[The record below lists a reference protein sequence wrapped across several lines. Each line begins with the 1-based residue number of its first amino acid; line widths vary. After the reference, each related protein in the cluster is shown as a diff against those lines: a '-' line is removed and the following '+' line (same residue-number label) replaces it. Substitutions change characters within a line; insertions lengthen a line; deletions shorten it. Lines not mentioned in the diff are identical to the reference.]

1 MKQTTFASLAFE
13 RKKKQTRRERFL
25 AEMETVVPWAALLAV
40 IEPYYPTTG
49 RRGRPPMPLSTM
61 LRIYFMQQWY
71 ALSDPAMEDALYEV
85 ESMRRFA
92 GLDLTDDAMPDETT
106 ILKFRHLLEKH
117 ALTSQMM
124 NIINDT
130 LEQRGLLLKGGTMV
144 DATIIHAPP
153 STKNRDKQRDP
164 EMHQTK
170 KGNQWYFGMKV
181 HVGADVNSGL
191 VHTVSVTPANVSDIN
206 QLPHLVREDD
216 RAVFGDKGYVNN
228 KLKRLVRK
236 AGLFWGVSLKAS
248 KQHPLTEANKRFN
261 HKMSSIRARVEHVF
275 RVIKRQF
282 GYTKVRYKGIA
293 KNAAQVFS
301 LIGLTNLYLARRALM
316 NDGRNPPA
324 APRKGRSGPERPR
337 KIAVEAEKSIIGVG
351 SIGWLG

>member
-1 MKQTTFASLAFE
+1 
-13 RKKKQTRRERFL
+13 
-25 AEMETVVPWAALLAV
+25 MEAVVPWASLLAA
-40 IEPYYPTTG
+40 IEPHYPSAG
-49 RRGRPPMPLSTM
+49 RRGRPPMPLATM

-71 ALSDPAMEDALYEV
+71 ALSDPAMEDALYEI

-92 GLDLTDDAMPDETT
+92 RLELADDAMPDETT
-106 ILKFRHLLEKH
+106 ILKFRHLLERH
-117 ALTSQMM
+117 GLTAQMM

-130 LEQRGLLLKGGTMV
+130 LAQQGLLLKGGTMV
-144 DATIIHAPP
+144 DATIVHAPP
-153 STKNRDKQRDP
+153 STKNRDKKRDP

-191 VHTVSVTPANVSDIN
+191 VHTVSVTAANESDVG
-206 QLPHLVREDD
+206 QLPHLLREDD

-228 KLKRLVRK
+228 SLKRAARK
-236 AGLFWGVSLKAS
+236 AGVFWGVSLKAS
-248 KQHPLTEANKRFN
+248 KQHPLTDANKRFN

-316 NDGRNPPA
+316 N
-324 APRKGRSGPERPR
+324 
-337 KIAVEAEKSIIGVG
+337 
-351 SIGWLG
+351 

>member
-25 AEMETVVPWAALLAV
+25 AEMEKVVPWAALLAV
-40 IEPYYPTTG
+40 IEPHYPTTG
-49 RRGRPPMPLSTM
+49 RRGRPPMPLATM

-117 ALTSQMM
+117 ALTGQMM
-124 NIINDT
+124 NTINDT
-130 LEQRGLLLKGGTMV
+130 LEARGLLLKGGTMV

-170 KGNQWYFGMKV
+170 KGNQWYFGMKAHIGV
-181 HVGADVNSGL
+181 DAESGL
-191 VHTVSVTPANVSDIN
+191 VHTVVGTAANVGDVT
-206 QLPHLVREDD
+206 QTAQVLHGDEKTVYLDAGYTGVEKREDLKEREID
-216 RAVFGDKGYVNN
+216 WQVAMKRG
-228 KLKRLVRK
+228 KLKAVPEDRVLGQLLRK
-236 AGLFWGVSLKAS
+236 LESVKAS
-248 KQHPLTEANKRFN
+248 
-261 HKMSSIRARVEHVF
+261 IRSKVEHPFHIVKNLFHF
-275 RVIKRQF
+275 R
-282 GYTKVRYKGIA
+282 KVRYKGLAKNTAQLHTLFGLANLMIA
-293 KNAAQVFS
+293 KRRLLALNGQV
-301 LIGLTNLYLARRALM
+301 
-316 NDGRNPPA
+316 
-324 APRKGRSGPERPR
+324 AP
-337 KIAVEAEKSIIGVG
+337 
-351 SIGWLG
+351 